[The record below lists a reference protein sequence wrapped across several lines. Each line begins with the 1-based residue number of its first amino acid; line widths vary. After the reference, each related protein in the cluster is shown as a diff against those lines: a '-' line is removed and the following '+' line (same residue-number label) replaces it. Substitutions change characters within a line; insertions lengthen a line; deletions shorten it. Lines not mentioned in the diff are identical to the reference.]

1 MKNTIENER
10 KKLNLS
16 REDLASLV
24 QVSRQTIYFLETDK
38 YNPSLQLAYK
48 IAKHLNKPIEELF
61 IFEDE

>member
-1 MKNTIENER
+1 MKNIIENER

-16 REDLASLV
+16 REELANLV
-24 QVSRQTIYFLETDK
+24 QVSRQTIYFLETNK

-48 IAKHLNKPIEELF
+48 IAKQLNKPIEELF